1 MSVQLT
7 ANTGTVNYKHPF
19 ITIQIFDNTEFV
31 EEEVN
36 EERKSFNGMQVGFFS
51 GGRDNQLL
59 YMLNRTYNL
68 REFGK
73 PNFKAFGQAAY
84 NVDNALAT
92 ENCGMYV
99 LNLRPETAT
108 FANIVIMV
116 RFKVDGIK
124 SDTEDPGTGQTILPI
139 LRISERLRL
148 PLIRKTGCLM
158 TLMSVLTRPAHRSW
172 YIHSIRSTSKM
183 QQRRMSLLPLRWI

>member
-92 ENCGMYV
+92 ENCGM
-99 LNLRPETAT
+99 
-108 FANIVIMV
+108 
-116 RFKVDGIK
+116 
-124 SDTEDPGTGQTILPI
+124 
-139 LRISERLRL
+139 
-148 PLIRKTGCLM
+148 
-158 TLMSVLTRPAHRSW
+158 
-172 YIHSIRSTSKM
+172 
-183 QQRRMSLLPLRWI
+183 